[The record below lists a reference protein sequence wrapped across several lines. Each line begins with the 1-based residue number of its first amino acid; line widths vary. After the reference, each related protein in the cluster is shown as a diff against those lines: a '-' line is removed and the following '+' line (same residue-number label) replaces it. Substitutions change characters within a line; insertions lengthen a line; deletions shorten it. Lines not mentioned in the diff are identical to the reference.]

1 MAAKKKPTKQQIRK
15 AKSAA
20 KKTVKAAESLG
31 ISPVL
36 IFLLMLVGVTF
47 VYSSYLELGSD
58 DVPKAA
64 AQSFISKDADLEIHY
79 IDVGQGDCSLI
90 LWEGASML
98 IDSGESQYAGT
109 VLDYL
114 DEQGI
119 EKLDYVVATHPHS
132 DHMGSMSEIV
142 SAVDVGKV
150 IVPKVAEELT
160 PTTVFYE
167 KFLTSL
173 SAKALKLTAA
183 KPDTIYSFTGTT
195 AAAVSKTPPSFE
207 ILAPVKDY
215 DDLNNYSV
223 VLKLTYGET
232 SYLFTGDI
240 EKQAESD
247 ILEYGADV
255 DADVLKSPHHGSS
268 TSSSEAF
275 IDAVS
280 PEICVIQCGDGNDY
294 GHPHAEVV
302 ELLDEYGVTS
312 YRTDQYGT
320 VTVYSDGKQIYV
332 ATEKE

>member
-1 MAAKKKPTKQQIRK
+1 
-15 AKSAA
+15 
-20 KKTVKAAESLG
+20 
-31 ISPVL
+31 
-36 IFLLMLVGVTF
+36 MLVGATF
-47 VYSSYLELGSD
+47 VYSGYLELGSD

-90 LWEGASML
+90 MWEGASML
-98 IDSGESQYAGT
+98 IDSGESQYAET

-114 DEQGI
+114 NEQGV
-119 EKLDYVVATHPHS
+119 ERLDYVVATHPHS
-132 DHMGSMSEIV
+132 DHMGSMAEVISSVE
-142 SAVDVGKV
+142 VGRV

-160 PTTVFYE
+160 PTTAFYE
-167 KFLTSL
+167 KFLDSL
-173 SAKALKLTAA
+173 SAKAIKLTAA
-183 KPDTIYSFTGTT
+183 KPDITYTFSGTT
-195 AAAVSKTPPSFE
+195 AASVSKTPPSFK
-207 ILAPVKDY
+207 ILAPVTDY

-240 EKQAESD
+240 ERKAEGD

-255 DADVLKSPHHGSS
+255 KADVLKSPHHGSS

-294 GHPHAEVV
+294 GHPHADVV
-302 ELLDEYGVTS
+302 ELLEDYGVTS

-332 ATEKE
+332 STEKEG